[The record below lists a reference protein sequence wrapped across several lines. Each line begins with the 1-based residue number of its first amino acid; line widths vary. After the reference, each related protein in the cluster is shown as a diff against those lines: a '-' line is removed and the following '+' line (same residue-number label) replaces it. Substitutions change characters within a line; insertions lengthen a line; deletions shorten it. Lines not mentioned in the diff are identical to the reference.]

1 MRKQRMGVTEA
12 MNEQKILERI
22 VDVLVDLPME
32 EGDEVIC
39 TNALEKMVKMMKN
52 DEKFLNKVKDLVRS
66 DEQKMNGIIVDVL
79 VDLPMEEG
87 DEVICSDALEKML
100 KMMKN
105 DEKFLNKVK
114 DLVRPDEQAVN
125 ESVVQ

>member
-1 MRKQRMGVTEA
+1 MGVTEA
-12 MNEQKILERI
+12 MNEQKTLERI

-39 TNALEKMVKMMKN
+39 TDALEKMVKMMKN
-52 DEKFLNKVKDLVRS
+52 DEKFFNKVKDLVRP

-100 KMMKN
+100 KMLKN
-105 DEKFLNKVK
+105 DKKFFNKVK
-114 DLVRPDEQAVN
+114 DLVRPDE
-125 ESVVQ
+125 

>member
-12 MNEQKILERI
+12 MNEQKTLERI

-39 TNALEKMVKMMKN
+39 TDALEKMVKMMKN
-52 DEKFLNKVKDLVRS
+52 DEKFFNKVKDLVRP

>member
-1 MRKQRMGVTEA
+1 MGVTEA